1 MNERKGK
8 SGMTPTEIRNALYEA
23 NLNQAAIARELS
35 VCPSH
40 ISTVIDGKGT
50 SRRVHAAIAEAIGVD
65 IRKIWPD
72 RYLIQGEESR
82 RGRPAK
88 IWNRKTA

>member
-1 MNERKGK
+1 MNVRKGK
-8 SGMTPTEIRNALYEA
+8 SGMTPAEIRNALYEA

-72 RYLIQGEESR
+72 RYLIADSEPKP
-82 RGRPAK
+82 GRPARN
-88 IWNRKTA
+88 WNRRAA